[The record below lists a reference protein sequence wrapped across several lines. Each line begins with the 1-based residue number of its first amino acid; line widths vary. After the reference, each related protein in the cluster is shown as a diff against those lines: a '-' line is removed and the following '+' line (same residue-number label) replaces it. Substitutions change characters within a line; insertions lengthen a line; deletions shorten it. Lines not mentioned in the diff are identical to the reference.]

1 MMVGRIS
8 AEQPRR
14 QLYAMDNSIGIGV
27 PSLSR
32 MGQDRYAAF
41 LEELYQA
48 QHDEL
53 PIAPHVAVDR
63 VQAVDAMALDAGDLQ
78 RRTEFIGACNGR

>member
-1 MMVGRIS
+1 MG
-8 AEQPRR
+8 
-14 QLYAMDNSIGIGV
+14 NSIGIGV
-27 PSLSR
+27 LSLVR
-32 MGQDRYAAF
+32 MGQDRYGAF

-78 RRTEFIGACNGR
+78 RRTEFVGVCEGL